1 MMSSP
6 VVRVRLLPALLLVA
20 ALLAAAGL
28 SPATAAGGASKQD
41 LAITGAKNT
50 PIWISV
56 YRPAGATSANRV
68 PVILHSHGWGGSR
81 ESSDGAFATELR
93 RGYGV
98 VSFDQR
104 GFGQS
109 GGKANVQ
116 DPELEGRDV
125 KAIIDYVATL
135 PWVAKD
141 RDRRGRVLADD
152 PVLFGMGGSYGGG
165 FQTVGALTEL
175 REQGRTRFNALA
187 PEITWFNLSESLAPS
202 GVARTAWNSLLYA
215 AGAADIVEYVHP
227 AFAWGSTTGQWPDGT
242 NPAIHNL
249 DREFFKHGPSGFVRE
264 GIRLN
269 IPVLLNQGASD
280 NLFNLNQGI
289 DNFQRTLT
297 RGARHRSLF
306 VGFNGGHALP
316 NAVPAGYA
324 AAGDACSGKHGFSA
338 LRLRFFDAVRR
349 GANPRALLGTAYNL
363 TSADGESCI
372 RTNTVTARERFKTGH
387 EVEVA
392 TGMVTTRTATT
403 GTATTTGA
411 GAPQH
416 LEVASGPLTVAGVPK
431 LRALVTT
438 LGADQRVFFAL
449 SVGTNAANAKV
460 VQNNMMPLRELLPI
474 VQTQRTIDLPGVA
487 VEVKKGEKLFLT
499 ISPVS
504 DMSFGHGSARTP
516 GVVTLENLRL
526 DVPLVR

>member
-1 MMSSP
+1 MTPSLSL
-6 VVRVRLLPALLLVA
+6 RLRALPALLLVA
-20 ALLAAAGL
+20 ALVAAAGL
-28 SPATAAGGASKQD
+28 SPATAAGATKTDLSIKGAQ
-41 LAITGAKNT
+41 GT
-50 PIWISV
+50 PIWLSV
-56 YRPAGATSANRV
+56 YRPAEASTRNPV

-81 ESSDGAFATELR
+81 ESGDGAFATELS
-93 RGYGV
+93 RGYAV

-104 GFGQS
+104 GFGDS

-125 KAIIDYVATL
+125 KAIIDYVASL

-141 RDRRGRVLADD
+141 RDSRGRIIAND
-152 PVLFGMGGSYGGG
+152 PVLFAMGGSYGGG
-165 FQTVGALTEL
+165 YQTIGALTEL
-175 REQGRTRFNALA
+175 RDQGRTRFNALA

-202 GVARTAWNSLLYA
+202 GVARTAWNALLYA

-227 AFAWGSTTGQWPDGT
+227 AFAWGTSTGQWPDGT
-242 NPAIHNL
+242 NPAVHNL
-249 DREFFKHGPSGFVRE
+249 DKEFFSHSPAAFVRR
-264 GIRLN
+264 GVRLN
-269 IPVLLNQGASD
+269 IPVLINQGASD

-297 RGARHRSLF
+297 RGARSRSVF

-316 NAVPAGYA
+316 NVAPAGYA
-324 AAGDACSGKHGFSA
+324 AGSDACSGKAGFSA

-349 GANPRALLGTAYNL
+349 GANPRALAGTAYNL
-363 TSADGESCI
+363 TSADGETCI
-372 RTNTVTARERFKTGH
+372 RTNTVTDYRRFPAGH
-387 EVEVA
+387 DVEV
-392 TGMVTTRTATT
+392 TT

-416 LEVASGPLTVAGVPK
+416 LEVASGPLTVAGIPK
-431 LRALVTT
+431 LRSVVST

-449 SVGTNAANAKV
+449 SVGTSAADARV

-474 VQTQRTIDLPGVA
+474 VQTPRLIDLPGVA
-487 VEVKKGEKLFLT
+487 VDVKKGEKLFLT
-499 ISPVS
+499 VSPVS
-504 DMSFGHGSARTP
+504 DMSFGHGSVRTP

-526 DVPLVR
+526 DLPVVR

>member
-1 MMSSP
+1 MTPSI
-6 VVRVRLLPALLLVA
+6 VLRLRALPAILLVA

-28 SPATAAGGASKQD
+28 SPATAAGGATKTD
-41 LAITGAKNT
+41 LAIKGAQNT
-50 PIWISV
+50 EIWLSV
-56 YRPAGATSANRV
+56 YRPAGATSSSRV

-81 ESSDGAFATELR
+81 ESSDDAFATELS

-104 GFGQS
+104 GFGES

-141 RDRRGRVLADD
+141 RDCRGRVLADD
-152 PVLFGMGGSYGGG
+152 PVLFAMGGSYGGG
-165 FQTVGALTEL
+165 YQTIGALTEL
-175 REQGRTRFNALA
+175 RDQGRTRFNALA

-202 GVARTAWNSLLYA
+202 GVARTAWNALLYA
-215 AGAADIVEYVHP
+215 AGAANIVEYVHP
-227 AFAWGSTTGQWPDGT
+227 AFAWGTSTGQWPDGT
-242 NPAIHNL
+242 NPAVHNL
-249 DREFFKHGPSGFVRE
+249 DKEFFSHSPAAFVRK

-269 IPVLLNQGASD
+269 IPVLINQGASD

-297 RGARHRSLF
+297 RGARSRSVF

-316 NAVPAGYA
+316 NAAPAGYA
-324 AAGDACSGKHGFSA
+324 AGDDACSGKGGFSE

-349 GANPRALLGTAYNL
+349 GDNPRTIARAAYNM

-372 RTNTVTARERFKTGH
+372 RTNTVNDYKRFTPGH
-387 EVEVA
+387 DVEVA
-392 TGMVTTRTATT
+392 S

-416 LEVASGPLTVAGVPK
+416 LEVANGPLTVAGIPK
-431 LRALVTT
+431 LRSVVTT

-449 SVGTNAANAKV
+449 SVGTSMADAKV

-474 VQTQRTIDLPGVA
+474 VQTERVIDLPGVA
-487 VEVKKGEKLFLT
+487 VDVKKGEKLFLT
-499 ISPVS
+499 VSPVS
-504 DMSFGHGSARTP
+504 DMSFGHGSVRTP

-526 DVPLVR
+526 DVPVVR